1 VITEALCAG
10 LGRGQ
15 TSLDETTLTRT
26 LRPLIDA
33 GRVAI
38 GLGEEWREKRLVV
51 TEAGDAMLAEARP
64 AWGARAGTHAVAAA
78 RGDLVGAPGY
88 PSHLAQVA
96 DQAQIPWP
104 AVHAYTC
111 FSPSP
116 TTRSLKGNLR
126 PSSSSTTART
136 AATTAAARRRFA
148 TGATVLAPAGVAVTA
163 VPQRH
168 HIDVAPLRC
177 SAWTATRASEH
188 DADLEPLL
196 ADLGSRL
203 AAAPQRLALVAR
215 SANGPVPHQDRRN
228 R

>member
-88 PSHLAQVA
+88 PSPPRPGGRPGTNSLARS
-96 DQAQIPWP
+96 
-104 AVHAYTC
+104 TC
-111 FSPSP
+111 IYMFSPSP

-148 TGATVLAPAGVAVTA
+148 TGATVLAPAGVAVPA

-177 SAWTATRASEH
+177 SAGRPRGHRSMTPTSNRCSPTW
-188 DADLEPLL
+188 
-196 ADLGSRL
+196 
-203 AAAPQRLALVAR
+203 AR
-215 SANGPVPHQDRRN
+215 G
-228 R
+228 